1 MSENGSD
8 RVHEVANSSAGPT
21 DARARICPQCRSA
34 DLLALGHILA
44 DNTGVRGSYRCRAC
58 ATEFL
63 LFHTERRPRTAGS
76 AGDELTAPGLLPA
89 ISTCRG
95 AATT

>member
-1 MSENGSD
+1 MVRRLQRRSTLG
-8 RVHEVANSSAGPT
+8 RRLP
-21 DARARICPQCRSA
+21 RAKREMPIAS
-34 DLLALGHILA
+34 
-44 DNTGVRGSYRCRAC
+44 RGIVPLSYRCRAC

-89 ISTCRG
+89 ISTCQR